1 VGTTGQEFPP
11 HESKRSRE
19 DGAMV
24 SQQRPLIEILAEML
38 DVRCHRR
45 KRRPLAA
52 ISALPT
58 IASRINGMLYDT
70 EAQHASAGERPA
82 HVLADALALRV
93 ILVYTAQF
101 EDHGPFE
108 ERLSR

>member
-1 VGTTGQEFPP
+1 
-11 HESKRSRE
+11 
-19 DGAMV
+19 MV

-38 DVRCHRR
+38 DVRGHRR
-45 KRRPLAA
+45 KRLPPAA
-52 ISALPT
+52 VSALPT

-70 EAQHASAGERPA
+70 EAQHASTRERPA

-93 ILVYTAQF
+93 ILVDTAQF